1 MQSGATAALGY
12 FLFPNIDSSYQL
24 ILCLMVIPLGYRD
37 YLLAAKVHKEEKR
50 IKKYESGK

>member
-1 MQSGATAALGY
+1 VQSGATAALGY